1 MPAKIATRRSPIH
14 GNGMF
19 ATAPIPLRADKQ
31 VRSVTLPATVAGGT
45 FHVFA
50 IAVG

>member
-1 MPAKIATRRSPIH
+1 
-14 GNGMF
+14 MF
-19 ATAPIPLRADKQ
+19 ATAPIASQADKQ
-31 VRSVTLPATVAGGT
+31 VRSVALPPSVTGGT